1 MGDSPGSIRPRRCSW
16 FRNGPARSDGGDF
29 GICDYGFG
37 RVGDAARD
45 GSICGLAAKSRS
57 KPNKDEQ
64 REGGNAVHSQPPRRR
79 RFGDATLGLPNGQPP
94 KGGRHLP
101 PDMGDA
107 RDSLL

>member
-64 REGGNAVHSQPPRRR
+64 REGGTVNLQEDA
-79 RFGDATLGLPNGQPP
+79 DLATL
-94 KGGRHLP
+94 
-101 PDMGDA
+101 MGDA